1 MPPIRWAQAA
11 LREVTRLHDFLETK
25 SCSAAMRAIQAIHQG
40 IQILADHPEVGRPV
54 EDMSPEFREWMIE
67 FGEGAYVVLY
77 RFDGKQ
83 VVLLAIRHGREGG
96 Y

>member
-1 MPPIRWAQAA
+1 
-11 LREVTRLHDFLETK
+11 
-25 SCSAAMRAIQAIHQG
+25 MRAIQAIHQG